1 MTNDEIVL
9 SLEEN
14 GFCQYKKTQTFEKHT
29 IQNNENILILV
40 YLENSIDKIR
50 KDLDAIEKMGATH
63 VLIEANVSFDVAELG
78 IVIN

>member
-1 MTNDEIVL
+1 MALNEID
-9 SLEEN
+9 
-14 GFCQYKKTQTFEKHT
+14 YKLDWQFT
-29 IQNNENILILV
+29 
-40 YLENSIDKIR
+40 NSIEKIR